1 VAEEVIAGATGQPSA
16 RPDAASGIGRA
27 RLLALVRSGLVAECL
42 LVLALGLSV
51 LAVHDVGYLLR
62 QPFWNDEAWV
72 AVTTRFPLNALAAI
86 TSSTPIGWTLLV
98 RAFTV
103 PGSESARLLP
113 LAFAAAAVVGGYW
126 LARGLGW
133 RSRSVAALAGIL
145 AAAGALLAPAML
157 LRDDL
162 KQYTADACMALL
174 ILGIT
179 SRLERDWSRRGL
191 AALSVA
197 VWGGMLL
204 SDAAAF
210 AGIAAFV
217 ALFLVQA
224 ARRAWR
230 RLAETTI
237 SGAGTAAAMLAV
249 YEAFDARAASAL
261 GSSAYWAGYYLTLR
275 RDLGADFTWV
285 VARFESMRSDFDLGP
300 AWLAIPLVIAG
311 LITIFRLGRPA
322 TALAAAALVPEMLFV
337 SAAKIYPF
345 GDLRT
350 STWLVVVIVVL
361 AAIGVAG
368 ICNCLR
374 ALLRRQGV
382 AALAVS
388 LVAVAALTGFGWG
401 ARTYVRGHPIPTED
415 IRQQTSYVAAHAD
428 ADDVILVNMNSNW
441 GFAYYWPRG
450 QPARRASSMVR
461 QGYLAYFPGQPRIV
475 VAPGRDLS
483 GVTTA
488 VRQALARIQPRSCA
502 RIWLVRTH
510 VDAAEQV
517 AWQTALAS
525 VHLTPVAVG
534 DDGLSVLQQGGG
546 RCG

>member
-1 VAEEVIAGATGQPSA
+1 MAEELSATGLRPA
-16 RPDAASGIGRA
+16 APDATTGNGRD
-27 RLLALVRSGLVAECL
+27 RRLALARSGLAAEVL
-42 LVLALGLSV
+42 LVLALAMGV

-72 AVTTRFPLNALAAI
+72 AVTTRFPLSQLSAT
-86 TSSTPIGWTLLV
+86 TSSTPIGWTLLLRV
-98 RAFTV
+98 FTLR
-103 PGSESARLLP
+103 GTESSRLLP
-113 LAFAAAAVVGGYW
+113 LAFAGAAVMTGYW

-133 RSRSVAALAGIL
+133 RSRPMAVLAGSL
-145 AAAGALLAPAML
+145 AAFGTLFAPAML

-174 ILGIT
+174 ILALT

-191 AALSVA
+191 AVLSVA

-204 SDAAAF
+204 SDVAAF
-210 AGIAAFV
+210 AGVAAFV
-217 ALFLVQA
+217 AICLVQA
-224 ARRAWR
+224 ARGAWL
-230 RLAETTI
+230 RLAEAAIT
-237 SGAGTAAAMLAV
+237 GAGTAAAMLAV

-261 GSSAYWAGYYLTLR
+261 GSSSYWAGYYLTVR
-275 RDLGADFTWV
+275 QGLGAGLTWV
-285 VARFESMRSDFDLGP
+285 VARFETLSPDFGLGP
-300 AWLAIPLVIAG
+300 AWLAIPLVVAG

-322 TALAAAALVPEMLFV
+322 TALAAAALVPEMLV
-337 SAAKIYPF
+337 LSAAKVYPF

-350 STWLVVVIVVL
+350 STWLIVVIVVL

-368 ICNCLR
+368 VCNGLL
-374 ALLRRQGV
+374 ALLRGQRIT
-382 AALAVS
+382 ALALS
-388 LVAVAALTGFGWG
+388 LVIVAALTGFGWG
-401 ARTYVRGHPIPTED
+401 ARPYVRGHPIPTED
-415 IRQQTSYVAAHAD
+415 IRQQTSYVAAHANP
-428 ADDVILVNMNSNW
+428 DDVILVNMNSNW

-450 QPARRASSMVR
+450 QPSRRPSGNVR

-475 VAPGRDLS
+475 VAPSRDLA

-488 VRQALARIQPRSCA
+488 LRQALARIQPRSCD

-510 VDAAEQV
+510 VSAAEQA

-525 VHLTPVAVG
+525 AHLTPVAVG
-534 DDGLSVLQQGGG
+534 DDGLSVLRPGGP